1 MPLFRPIPF
10 LLAAL
15 ALSHAACGSSSSG
28 SPSAPP
34 PVATVPAASL
44 SYVDPPAA
52 GWRLVKHPSS
62 TSTRIVLDLVG
73 PAGQMTRGVG
83 FNLKA
88 PAGLR
93 FGAFDGGLPVR
104 DTGVYE
110 LLSAAG
116 DPGEPVALV
125 GGVKPG
131 NVLSVGIYQKD
142 RRHVAKDSGTSLCQI
157 ALELDANAP
166 PARGASLLL
175 SIPKARVIP
184 EDIGSTTDETWLLDR
199 KMQMGVVTIAVGTLT
214 AN

>member
-1 MPLFRPIPF
+1 MPRLRPLPF
-10 LLAAL
+10 LLAA
-15 ALSHAACGSSSSG
+15 ALLSLAACGSSGSG
-28 SPSAPP
+28 TPTAPP
-34 PVATVPAASL
+34 PVPTVPATAL
-44 SYVDPPAA
+44 SYVDPAAA
-52 GWRLVKHPSS
+52 GWRLVRDPSS
-62 TSTRIVLDLVG
+62 TSTRIVLNLVG
-73 PAGQMTRGVG
+73 PAGQASRGVG

-88 PAGLR
+88 PAGVR

-116 DPGEPVALV
+116 DPNEPVALV

-142 RRHVAKDSGTSLCQI
+142 RAHPARDSGSALCQI

-166 PARGASLLL
+166 PARAASLLL
-175 SIPKARVIP
+175 SVPKARVIP

-199 KMQMGVVTIAVGTLT
+199 KMQMTAVTVAVGTLT